1 MYRCILHNLLFALS
15 WMVDASSGKSYPLC
29 THGQLV
35 SMEASIVSKWF
46 EYRMCFKK
54 QGYSEE
60 KSVHFLFRDKA
71 KLCHLYRKINF
82 STTFSA
88 VISIWN
94 RKEQSS
100 KALQVKVSPRN
111 VVEGEKK
118 KWKQESWTYTFQSSV
133 FNTMGVGERGGCEEL
148 IHILLKLSHKF

>member
-1 MYRCILHNLLFALS
+1 
-15 WMVDASSGKSYPLC
+15 MVDASSGMSYPLC

-54 QGYSEE
+54 QGYGEE
-60 KSVHFLFRDKA
+60 KSVHFLFSNKE
-71 KLCHLYRKINF
+71 KLCHLYSKINF
-82 STTFSA
+82 SITFSA

-111 VVEGEKK
+111 VLEGRGKK
-118 KWKQESWTYTFQSSV
+118 KKKRKQGSWTYIYQSSV
-133 FNTMGVGERGGCEEL
+133 FNTKGVGEKGGGEE
-148 IHILLKLSHKF
+148 IIQHTFKIKPKILDA